1 MVEYITRYLTWIY
14 YGWVYNDILELEYIK
29 VDVYNK
35 ILELEYIK
43 VDVYNEIL
51 ELELKES
58 GMSTLAEHQKMSKEI
73 CDQMR

>member
-1 MVEYITRYLTWIY
+1 MWLLQSGAVLCF
-14 YGWVYNDILELEYIK
+14 VFNSLELEYIQ
-29 VDVYNK
+29 VDVHNE

>member
-1 MVEYITRYLTWIY
+1 M
-14 YGWVYNDILELEYIK
+14 
-29 VDVYNK
+29 
-35 ILELEYIK
+35 LELEYIK